1 MNLTLIVLLIISFL
15 ISLSTTGLIKNKFS
29 QQLLDIPNERSS
41 HKQPTPRGGGLGFVI
56 AFLFVG
62 IVCGILSYYFP
73 DLLINNNLNEKP
85 LLMGLIL
92 TPLAI
97 TGIIDDKKNLS
108 SLTRYTVQLLTAI
121 LIIINFDYLHTYLLE
136 NWSFIG
142 TIIEIIITIIGITAM
157 INFYNFMDGLDGI
170 VAGVTAVQLAF
181 ISLYF
186 QQYSLLILVAALMG
200 FLYWNWS
207 PAKIFMGDVGSTFL
221 GAIVAIAILSQ
232 NNMTD
237 SFSMIIITLPL
248 TADAVYT
255 IFCRLIRRENIFQ
268 AHRSHIYQ
276 RLHQSGWTHSQVTIS
291 YIIITLVM
299 EMLIIFSGNLGK
311 ILSLILILLLIILT
325 EFYLGKKL
333 PSPFLP
339 FPPSKT

>member
-1 MNLTLIVLLIISFL
+1 MNLTLILLLIISFI
-15 ISLSTTGLIKNKFS
+15 ISLLTTGLIKNKFS
-29 QQLLDIPNERSS
+29 QELLDIPNERSS

-62 IVCGILSYYFP
+62 IIYGILSYYFS
-73 DLLINNNLNEKP
+73 DLLINNSLKQQP

-97 TGIIDDKKNLS
+97 TGIIDDQKNIS
-108 SLTRYTVQLLTAI
+108 SLTRYAVQLFTAI
-121 LIIINFDYLHTYLLE
+121 LIIINFDYLHFYFLE
-136 NWSFIG
+136 NSSFIV
-142 TIIEIIITIIGITAM
+142 TILEVIITIIGITAI

-170 VAGVTAVQLAF
+170 VAGVTSVQLAF
-181 ISLYF
+181 IALYF
-186 QQYSLLILVAALMG
+186 QQYSLLILVAGLIG

-232 NNMTD
+232 NNITD
-237 SFSMIIITLPL
+237 SFSAIIITLPL

-255 IFCRLIRRENIFQ
+255 IFCRLIRRENIFK

-276 RLHQSGWTHSQVTIS
+276 RLHQSGWTHSQVTSS
-291 YIIITLVM
+291 YIAVTIII

-311 ILSLILILLLIILT
+311 ILSLILTLLLIIIT
-325 EFYLGKKL
+325 EFYLQKKL
-333 PSPFLP
+333 SSL
-339 FPPSKT
+339 